1 MSAAVCLKAARPGSF
16 AAGVTFAALLL
27 ALCALLTPPA
37 YAQLLPGAG
46 SQDAQRGEPPAGP
59 AATRTEPAAI
69 PVERIPARM
78 EQARDLARRATEAA
92 RPQAEIDAMRAQM
105 PAISAQVERY
115 REEALDAGRA
125 RDMRGLEV
133 ALEQV
138 GSLRRTIGG
147 WQAALSQRAEALSG
161 WREELSLALR
171 SWILTE
177 ADVRERE
184 LPAEV
189 LAGSRN
195 IQAVLREAA
204 RRLGERQEEILVL
217 QSTVDNWLSI
227 VDERQAVI
235 QLELAQARLDLL
247 RAEHSPLWLSPAPR
261 LAFAAS
267 RDAWRADWRMLRD
280 YLRVQQGTAWLH
292 VALVVFLL
300 AGFAS
305 LARKVRDWTEAKP
318 DLAPSLAV
326 FRHPLAAALILAI
339 LAWPWLYRDAPAV
352 LRDLF
357 GVLLILPLLR
367 VLPMVVTP
375 SLRNA
380 LYLLAGLYLLV
391 RLNSLLGAGTA
402 LERWSLLLI
411 TAAAAATVAWIFRP
425 GGPAEKLEAGRWWR
439 ASRLVARLSLLV
451 LAVALLANI
460 GGFVSLSG
468 LLINAVVSSAFA
480 AIVLFAGVIV
490 TRAAIIALFQTTF
503 MQRLN
508 LVRWHS
514 AGVDYWVMRILPLI
528 ALVVWLLATVR
539 MFRVEDVVGGVLSA
553 ILFSSATIG
562 TVEISL
568 ADVLGFGLAIW
579 IGVLVSRFL
588 RFVLTVDVYPRVT
601 LPRGIAATVSMLV
614 NYLVL
619 GIAFVLAVAAAG
631 IQLDRFALIVGALS
645 VGIGFGLQNIVNNF
659 VSGLILAFERPVQSG
674 DTVQFSS
681 MFGRVTRIGVRS
693 STVRTFDGAEVIV
706 PNANLISNEVTNWTL
721 SDMRRRM
728 EILVGVAYGSNPR
741 KVMEL
746 LHNVARADERLLE
759 NPGPS
764 VLFLGFGDSSLDF
777 SLRAWTD
784 DFDNFITIKSDL
796 TVAVHD
802 AICAAGI
809 EIPFPQRDLHL
820 RSVDPQAV
828 ARIGAVQSP
837 PVGSSGTATSESSDP
852 GGAGG
857 AAGGS
862 AAS

>member
-1 MSAAVCLKAARPGSF
+1 MTAATGLERSPSIAPS
-16 AAGVTFAALLL
+16 AGVTLAILLL
-27 ALCALLTPPA
+27 AWCAVPVSSA
-37 YAQLLPGAG
+37 YAETDTRPR
-46 SQDAQRGEPPAGP
+46 DEIP
-59 AATRTEPAAI
+59 AAAVTRAEPAAI
-69 PVERIPARM
+69 PAERIPARM
-78 EQARDLARRATEAA
+78 EQAREVARRATEAA
-92 RPQAEIDAMRAQM
+92 RPQAEMQSIRAQL
-105 PAISAQVERY
+105 PLIAAQVERY
-115 REEALDAGRA
+115 GEELLGRA
-125 RDMRGLEV
+125 HDLRTLE
-133 ALEQV
+133 ATLEQL
-138 GSLRRTIGG
+138 GGLRRTLTN
-147 WQAALSQRAEALSG
+147 WQAILSQRTEELSG
-161 WREELSLALR
+161 WRNELSLALR
-171 SWILTE
+171 TWALTE
-177 ADVRERE
+177 AEVRERE
-184 LPAEV
+184 LPVEV
-189 LAGSRN
+189 LAGARN
-195 IQAVLREAA
+195 VQATLQEAA
-204 RRLGERQEEILVL
+204 RRVAERQDEILVL
-217 QSTVDNWLSI
+217 QSTADGWLSI
-227 VDERQAVI
+227 VDERLGSI
-235 QLELAQARLDLL
+235 QEKLAQARLDLF
-247 RAEHSPLWLSPAPR
+247 RAEHATLWQSPAPA

-267 RDAWRADWRMLRD
+267 QDAWQADWRILQD
-280 YLRVQQGTAWLH
+280 YLSVRQGIVWLH
-292 VALVVFLL
+292 VALVIFLL
-300 AGFAS
+300 AAFAS

-318 DLAPSLAV
+318 DLAAPLAI
-326 FRHPLAAALILAI
+326 FRHPLAAALILSI
-339 LAWPWLYRDAPAV
+339 IAWPWFYPDAPVV

-357 GVLLILPLLR
+357 GLLLILPLLR

-375 SLRNA
+375 GLRNA
-380 LYLLAGLYLLV
+380 LYLLAGIYLLL
-391 RLNSLLGAGTA
+391 RLNTLLGAGTA
-402 LERWSLLLI
+402 LERWSLLLV
-411 TAAAAATVAWIFRP
+411 TAAAAGAVSWVFRP

-439 ASRLVARLSLLV
+439 AARLVARFSLV
-451 LAVALLANI
+451 LLAGAFLANV
-460 GGFVSLSG
+460 GGYVSLSG
-468 LLINAVVSSAFA
+468 LLTNAVVSSAFA

-490 TRAAIIALFQTTF
+490 ARGAIIALFQTAA

-528 ALVVWLLATVR
+528 ALLVWLLATAR
-539 MFRVEDVVGGVLSA
+539 MFRIEDLAGDILST

-601 LPRGIAATVSMLV
+601 LPRGVAATVSMLV

-631 IQLDRFALIVGALS
+631 VQLDRFALIVGALS

-659 VSGLILAFERPVQSG
+659 VSGLILAFERPIQSG
-674 DTVQFSS
+674 DTVQFST

-728 EILVGVAYGSNPR
+728 EILVGVTYGTNPR
-741 KVMEL
+741 EVMEL
-746 LHNVARADERLLE
+746 LLKVASGDDRLLD
-759 NPGPS
+759 NPAPS

-802 AICAAGI
+802 ALYAAGI

-828 ARIGAVQSP
+828 ARIGAVQSS
-837 PVGSSGTATSESSDP
+837 PVGSSGTTTSGSSEAAS
-852 GGAGG
+852 GAGE
-857 AAGGS
+857 GGS
-862 AAS
+862 RAES